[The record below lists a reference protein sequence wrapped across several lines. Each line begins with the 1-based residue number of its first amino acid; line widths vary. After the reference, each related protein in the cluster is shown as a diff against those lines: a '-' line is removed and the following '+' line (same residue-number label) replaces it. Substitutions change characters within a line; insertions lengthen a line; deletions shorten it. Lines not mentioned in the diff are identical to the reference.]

1 MIEARTVQRGNPEYP
16 ELLQELTDPP
26 ERIFV
31 AGRTLEPAPFVAI
44 VGSRRPSRYGV
55 EVATWLAR
63 ELSSLGVVVVS
74 GMAGGIDAAAHRG
87 ALEARGHT
95 VAVLGSGIDVCYPPR
110 NRALYREISDQGTL
124 ATEYEGGTPPLPH
137 HFPTRNRIIAG
148 MSYGA
153 VIVEGRLGGGAM
165 ITARLASEFGREV
178 FAVPGPVHS
187 PQSEGPHALIRDG
200 ARLVT
205 CPADVLDELALS
217 KPLQEALP
225 LELAPDERNV
235 LCAIEATPTLL
246 DTLAQLAGLPPS
258 TTAAVL
264 ARLELRGIVTRH
276 PGGRFSRSPSV

>member
-1 MIEARTVQRGNPEYP
+1 VIEARTVQRGNPEYP

-26 ERIFV
+26 DRIFV

-276 PGGRFSRSPSV
+276 PGGRFGRSPSV

>member
-1 MIEARTVQRGNPEYP
+1 
-16 ELLQELTDPP
+16 
-26 ERIFV
+26 
-31 AGRTLEPAPFVAI
+31 
-44 VGSRRPSRYGV
+44 
-55 EVATWLAR
+55 
-63 ELSSLGVVVVS
+63 
-74 GMAGGIDAAAHRG
+74 
-87 ALEARGHT
+87 
-95 VAVLGSGIDVCYPPR
+95 
-110 NRALYREISDQGTL
+110 
-124 ATEYEGGTPPLPH
+124 
-137 HFPTRNRIIAG
+137 
-148 MSYGA
+148 
-153 VIVEGRLGGGAM
+153 M

>member
-1 MIEARTVQRGNPEYP
+1 VIEARTVQRGNPEYP

-26 ERIFV
+26 DRIFV